1 MGRICSIGLGIVL
14 STIGILFLAVCIISL
29 CMSLLS
35 GCTPQVTET
44 AELDPISMVSPT
56 TEATITPEPLP
67 ANTVADAILGR
78 VKTLTITDD
87 KIIIE
92 SKLGLAT
99 KVEVN
104 KSVASISTEYFS
116 PYYIFT
122 LKDNTGIEE
131 TIRLTEEDYYKVA
144 DMFK

>member
-1 MGRICSIGLGIVL
+1 MGRIGTTFLGITL
-14 STIGILFLAVCIISL
+14 SLVGILMLSCCAMTLVTSL
-29 CMSLLS
+29 G
-35 GCTPQVTET
+35 GCAKPVET
-44 AELDPISMVSPT
+44 TVSDPASMTSPT
-56 TEATITPEPLP
+56 PEVTTAPEPLP

-78 VKTLTITDD
+78 VKTLTITKD

-99 KVEVN
+99 KVEIN

-116 PYYIFT
+116 PYYVFT
-122 LKDNTGIEE
+122 VKDNTGIEE
-131 TIRLTEEDYYKVA
+131 SIRLTEADYYKVA